1 MRQHLIVA
9 QTINSVCQ
17 SWPGAPKVVATS
29 DGWLV
34 SGPTGATA
42 AVPTVEAVWS
52 AILRSSPGLRSSDL
66 HNVAD
71 GPGAAENADAAGN
84 IGDLEAR
91 VLAAGDPQAELA
103 LRVLNLGQHMARNVG
118 TVLGSLSL
126 TFTGTALDG
135 STSNVV
141 TVYMDQGIAPP

>member
-71 GPGAAENADAAGN
+71 GPGAAENAGAAGN

-103 LRVLNLGQHMARNVG
+103 LRVLNLGQHMARNA
-118 TVLGSLSL
+118 
-126 TFTGTALDG
+126 GTALDG